1 MTILFAPSEAKTSGG
16 ENEQMRFCLDI
27 KRDEILKAYDAITKT
42 PDALKLYGIKEDLHV
57 DIFNSPTK
65 KAIERYSGVAYEYLG
80 YASLPQEAQSYIDEH
95 LIIFSNL
102 FGPICA
108 KDLIPFYKLKQGNP
122 VGNIKPERYYKES
135 LKDMEFGD
143 EILDLRAGY
152 YEKFYKPKYCIKIKF
167 IKDGKVVSHWA
178 KAYRGMVLRQIAKEQ
193 IETFD
198 ELRKLEFKG
207 LGLIEI
213 QEKRDHQMWVF
224 EIEE

>member
-1 MTILFAPSEAKTSGG
+1 MRILFAPSEAKTKGG
-16 ENEQMRFCLDI
+16 KNEQMQFCLDI
-27 KRDEILKAYDAITKT
+27 RRDEILKAYDTLTKT
-42 PDALKLYGIKEDLHV
+42 PDALKLYGTKEDLHV

-80 YASLPQEAQSYIDEH
+80 YASLSPEAQNYIDEH

-108 KDLIPFYKLKQGNP
+108 KDLIPYYKLKQGNP
-122 VGNIKPERYYKES
+122 VGEIKPERYYKER
-135 LKDMEFGD
+135 LKDIEFGE

-152 YEKFYKPKYCIKIKF
+152 YEKFYKPKYCIKMKF

-193 IETFD
+193 IATFN
-198 ELRKLEFKG
+198 ELRKVEFEG
-207 LGLIEI
+207 LKLIEI
-213 QEKRDHQMWVF
+213 QDKKDHQMWVF
-224 EIEE
+224 ETT